1 MNVKKFR
8 KFTKFL
14 DTLLMLFCVVCVIS
28 LVVFTLLFIFNKKNL
43 SISGPTIS
51 FPMGAIK
58 GDVPSSVKFLA
69 NYIVAIIGMA
79 VYSYLFFKGSRF
91 FSNLSRGGT
100 PFSVEN
106 YKLLK
111 HLGLLLIAVNLI
123 IPFIY
128 SALITFLMPDG
139 YYIALGLRSEVIIG
153 LIIYAMAEVIRYG
166 VTLQEFSDDAV

>member
-14 DTLLMLFCVVCVIS
+14 DTLMMFLCVLCAIS
-28 LVVFTLLFIFNKKNL
+28 LVVFTLLFIFKKENL
-43 SISGPTIS
+43 SITSPNIY
-51 FPMGAIK
+51 FPLGGIK
-58 GDVPSSVKFLA
+58 GEATSSVKFLA
-69 NYIVAIIGMA
+69 NFVAAIIGMS

-111 HLGLLLIAVNLI
+111 RLGLLLIAVNLI
-123 IPFIY
+123 IPIIY
-128 SALITFLMPDG
+128 SALITFLMTDG
-139 YYIALGLRSEVIIG
+139 YYIALGLNSEVVIG
-153 LIIYAMAEVIRYG
+153 LVISAMAEIIRYG
-166 VTLQEFSDDAV
+166 VALQNFSDDAV